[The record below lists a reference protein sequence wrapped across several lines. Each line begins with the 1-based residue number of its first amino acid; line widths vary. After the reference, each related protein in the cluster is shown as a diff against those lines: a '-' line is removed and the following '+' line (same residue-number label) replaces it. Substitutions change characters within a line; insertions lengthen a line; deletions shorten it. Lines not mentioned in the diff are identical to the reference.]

1 MQNWDVIRLVPGK
14 ELSDCGEQFGKAC
27 RDTSAVAKIQLN
39 EHIDGGRQGK
49 DVVQHDDFGVRS

>member
-14 ELSDCGEQFGKAC
+14 ELSDCVEQFGKAC
-27 RDTSAVAKIQLN
+27 GDTYAVQLN

-49 DVVQHDDFGVRS
+49 DVVQHDDFGVRT